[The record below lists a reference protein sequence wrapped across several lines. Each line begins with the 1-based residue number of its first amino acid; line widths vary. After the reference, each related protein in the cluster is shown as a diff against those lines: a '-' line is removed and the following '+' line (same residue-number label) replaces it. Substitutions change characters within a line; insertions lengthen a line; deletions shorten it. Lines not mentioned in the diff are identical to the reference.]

1 MGMKFVCSSVDK
13 TWFSMESEHE
23 AAQESVLMD
32 HAVEKYFC
40 AAHARAKASYAPGP
54 GIERDIGLKAHI
66 ERNMPLFLT
75 LRDGE
80 GNGLATAM
88 LPPGSA
94 PDSSFPCIVVGPKNT
109 DPYPQHADA
118 IEALAQKFQ
127 ISLPRQRCY
136 PYA

>member
-1 MGMKFVCSSVDK
+1 MKFVCSSGDK

-23 AAQESVLMD
+23 AAQESKLME
-32 HAVEKYFC
+32 HAVEKYYC
-40 AAHARAKASYAPGP
+40 TAYARAQSSYVPGA

-66 ERNMPLFLT
+66 ARSMPLFLT

-88 LPPGSA
+88 LPPSSA
-94 PDSSFPCIVVGPKNT
+94 PDTSFSCIVVGPKNS
-109 DPYPQHADA
+109 DPYPQHAEA
-118 IEALAQKFQ
+118 IEALAHKFK
-127 ISLPRQRCY
+127 ISLPRLRCY

>member
-1 MGMKFVCSSVDK
+1 MKFVCSSGDK
-13 TWFSMESEHE
+13 TWFSMETEQE
-23 AAQESVLMD
+23 AAQESKLME

-40 AAHARAKASYAPGP
+40 AAYARAKASYAPGA

-66 ERNMPLFLT
+66 ARTMPLFLT

-88 LPPGSA
+88 LPPNGA
-94 PDSSFPCIVVGPKNT
+94 VDSSFPCIVVGPKNS
-109 DPYPQHADA
+109 DPYPQHAKA
-118 IEALAQKFQ
+118 IEALGETYK

>member
-1 MGMKFVCSSVDK
+1 MKFVCSSGDK

-23 AAQESVLMD
+23 AAQESKLME

-40 AAHARAKASYAPGP
+40 MAYARAKASYVPGA

-66 ERNMPLFLT
+66 DRTMPRFLT

-88 LPPGSA
+88 LPPVGA
-94 PDSSFPCIVVGPKNT
+94 QDGGFSSIVVGPKNA

-118 IEALAQKFQ
+118 IEALARHYK

>member
-1 MGMKFVCSSVDK
+1 MKFVCSSGDK
-13 TWFSMESEHE
+13 TWFSMETEHE
-23 AAQESVLMD
+23 AAQESKLME

-40 AAHARAKASYAPGP
+40 MAYARAKASYVPGA

-66 ERNMPLFLT
+66 ARSMPLFLT
-75 LRDGE
+75 LRDAE

-88 LPPGSA
+88 LPPNGVPEPSFSCILVGS
-94 PDSSFPCIVVGPKNT
+94 KNT

-118 IEALAQKFQ
+118 IEALAQHYK

>member
-1 MGMKFVCSSVDK
+1 MKFVCSSGDK

-23 AAQESVLMD
+23 AAQETALME

-40 AAHARAKASYAPGP
+40 IAYARAKASYAPGA

-66 ERNMPLFLT
+66 ARSMPLFLT

-88 LPPGSA
+88 LPPNGV
-94 PDSSFPCIVVGPKNT
+94 PDPSFSCIIVGPKNA
-109 DPYPQHADA
+109 DPYPQNAAA
-118 IEALAQKFQ
+118 IEALAQYYK